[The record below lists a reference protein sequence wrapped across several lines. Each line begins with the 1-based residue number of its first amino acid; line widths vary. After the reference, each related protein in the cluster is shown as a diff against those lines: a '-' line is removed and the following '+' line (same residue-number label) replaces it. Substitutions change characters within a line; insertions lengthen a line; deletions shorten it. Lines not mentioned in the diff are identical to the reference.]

1 MKDKIGSF
9 FFKLIMSVGGSGSI
23 PFSHI
28 LDLYHVL

>member
-9 FFKLIMSVGGSGSI
+9 FFQIMSVGGSGSI